1 MPRIEA
7 GQSNLLRNFERDV
20 KNFDISDGDI
30 AILHADSSVELQI
43 GSSTTFS
50 DQQSSGKFASAHD
63 EWELQ
68 NMDMRDDGGTSS
80 SRSGKRIDCRDDGS
94 ASLDMNLN
102 NMSENKRCH
111 AESKSWEVNSS
122 SSSLHSFCMNESLSP
137 ITGSGSISR
146 PARYCSESSISTGSG
161 SILRPARY
169 SSERSI
175 RTTTSMADEAKSQVY
190 FSTLEIREYPIT
202 LGNNPGG
209 VQGPPICL
217 DWKHKEERTVFVSLD
232 EYEGKREP
240 RRSENDLYIPEC
252 LRRWKL
258 LEQGVS
264 MRRMQKASKEADNVR
279 KQRRKTIQIVTG
291 KTPPTA
297 LDELKCMVKQLVG

>member
-1 MPRIEA
+1 MPTNEA
-7 GQSNLLRNFERDV
+7 GQSNLRRSFERDV
-20 KNFDISDGDI
+20 KNIFISDDEI
-30 AILHADSSVELQI
+30 ATLHHDSSIELQI
-43 GSSTTFS
+43 GSSTKSF
-50 DQQSSGKFASAHD
+50 DQQSSGNFASDHD
-63 EWELQ
+63 ELELQ

-80 SRSGKRIDCRDDGS
+80 SPSGKRIDCRDDGS

-102 NMSENKRCH
+102 NPSENKRCL
-111 AESKSWEVNSS
+111 AESKSWEADSA
-122 SSSLHSFCMNESLSP
+122 SSSLHSFCMNESL
-137 ITGSGSISR
+137 R
-146 PARYCSESSISTGSG
+146 SG

-169 SSERSI
+169 SSESTISTISTGSGSVLRPAIYSSESTI
-175 RTTTSMADEAKSQVY
+175 RTNTSMVD

-217 DWKHKEERTVFVSLD
+217 DWKHEEEKTVFVSLD
-232 EYEGKREP
+232 EYETKREP

-279 KQRRKTIQIVTG
+279 KQRKKTIQIVTG
-291 KTPPTA
+291 KTPPSA
-297 LDELKCMVKQLVG
+297 LDELKGMVKQLVG